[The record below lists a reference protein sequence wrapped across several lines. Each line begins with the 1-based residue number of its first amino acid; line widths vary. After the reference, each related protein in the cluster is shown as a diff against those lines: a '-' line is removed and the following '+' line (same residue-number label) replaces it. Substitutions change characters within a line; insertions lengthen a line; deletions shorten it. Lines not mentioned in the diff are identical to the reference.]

1 MNHHDKMRVLFVC
14 IGNACRSPMGE
25 AIAAKDAADV
35 IESSSAGLYPMGMI
49 PEMTQTTL
57 ERNGYSVNGLRSK
70 GLPEIVPGEVD
81 LVINLSGY
89 ERAQALEKFVRV
101 ENWGV
106 SDPYG
111 ADEATYQRI
120 LEQIRERVK
129 NLAQRLRKRAPRG
142 GLRAAE
148 ETKCDASKP
157 VFRRKI
163 T

>member
-1 MNHHDKMRVLFVC
+1 MSNDGKVRVLFVC

-25 AIAAKDAADV
+25 AIARKDAGDI

-57 ERNGYSVNGLRSK
+57 EKNGYSATGLRSK
-70 GLPEIVPGEVD
+70 GLRDIVAEDVD

-89 ERAQALEKFVRV
+89 ERAQALEQFAQV
-101 ENWGV
+101 ENWEV

-120 LEQIRERVK
+120 LEEIRGRVRD
-129 NLAQRLRKRAPRG
+129 LAQRFRAEK
-142 GLRAAE
+142 AA
-148 ETKCDASKP
+148 A
-157 VFRRKI
+157 V
-163 T
+163 

>member
-1 MNHHDKMRVLFVC
+1 MNHHDKLRVLFVC

-25 AIAAKDAADV
+25 AIAAKDASDV

-57 ERNGYSVNGLRSK
+57 ERNGYSANGLQSK
-70 GLPEIVPGEVD
+70 GLREIVPAEVD

-89 ERAQALEKFVRV
+89 ERAQALEKFVQV
-101 ENWGV
+101 ENWEV

-129 NLAQRLRKRAPRG
+129 NLAQRLRKEQRA
-142 GLRAAE
+142 
-148 ETKCDASKP
+148 T
-157 VFRRKI
+157 V
-163 T
+163 

>member
-1 MNHHDKMRVLFVC
+1 MNHHDKTRVLFVC

-25 AIAAKDAADV
+25 AVAAKDAADV

-57 ERNGYSVNGLRSK
+57 EHNGYSANGLRSK
-70 GLPEIVPGEVD
+70 GLREIVPEEVD

-89 ERAQALEKFVRV
+89 QRAQPLEKFLHV
-101 ENWGV
+101 ENWEV

-120 LEQIRERVK
+120 LEQIREHVK
-129 NLAQRLRKRAPRG
+129 NLAQRLRKEQ
-142 GLRAAE
+142 RAA
-148 ETKCDASKP
+148 
-157 VFRRKI
+157 V
-163 T
+163 

>member
-1 MNHHDKMRVLFVC
+1 MNRHDKIRVLFIC

-25 AIAAKDAADV
+25 AIAARDAADV

-70 GLPEIVPGEVD
+70 GLREIVPGEVD
-81 LVINLSGY
+81 LVINMSGY
-89 ERAQALEKFVRV
+89 ERAQPLEKFVQV
-101 ENWGV
+101 ENWEV

-129 NLAQRLRKRAPRG
+129 SLAQRLRKEQ
-142 GLRAAE
+142 RAA
-148 ETKCDASKP
+148 
-157 VFRRKI
+157 V
-163 T
+163 